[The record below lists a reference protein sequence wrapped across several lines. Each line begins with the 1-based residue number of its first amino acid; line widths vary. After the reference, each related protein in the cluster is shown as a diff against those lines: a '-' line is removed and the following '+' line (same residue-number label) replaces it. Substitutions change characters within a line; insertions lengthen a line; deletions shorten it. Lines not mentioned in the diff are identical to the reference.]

1 MYGYNYVG
9 KVKMA
14 GKSDK
19 SVSEA
24 LRRAIRAYPASLNE
38 KARLSGVD
46 VGLLCRF
53 LQGRSMTT
61 ANVDKVAS
69 WLGLELRPA
78 GQDKPKAK
86 ATKTKAATKRQGK
99 VTR

>member
-1 MYGYNYVG
+1 MTG
-9 KVKMA
+9 KR
-14 GKSDK
+14 DK
-19 SVSEA
+19 LTVSEA
-24 LRRAIRAYPASLNE
+24 LRRALRAYPASLNE

-61 ANVDKVAS
+61 ANVDKLAG

-86 ATKTKAATKRQGK
+86 ATKAATKRGGK
-99 VTR
+99 GKP